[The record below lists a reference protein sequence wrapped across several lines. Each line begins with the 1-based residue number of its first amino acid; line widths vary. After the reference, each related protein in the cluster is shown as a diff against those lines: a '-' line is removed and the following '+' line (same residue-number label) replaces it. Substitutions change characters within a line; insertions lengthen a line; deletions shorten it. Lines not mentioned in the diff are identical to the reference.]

1 VAAAVLET
9 SGKAAATI
17 EASGGPPAV
26 HASGAPRANGATQS
40 NANGVTRSAATPL
53 TRSVAYAWLKERKA
67 KQEAAIIEATVLLQG
82 DATGDAA
89 AASLNAAMMSCAS
102 SSAPFASR

>member
-1 VAAAVLET
+1 LLSSSVLDQ
-9 SGKAAATI
+9 GLPK
-17 EASGGPPAV
+17 GGALQQDSQD
-26 HASGAPRANGATQS
+26 AQS
-40 NANGVTRSAATPL
+40 NVNGVTRSAATPL

>member
-1 VAAAVLET
+1 
-9 SGKAAATI
+9 
-17 EASGGPPAV
+17 
-26 HASGAPRANGATQS
+26 
-40 NANGVTRSAATPL
+40 
-53 TRSVAYAWLKERKA
+53 VAYAWLKERKA

>member
-1 VAAAVLET
+1 LLSSSVLDQ
-9 SGKAAATI
+9 GLPK
-17 EASGGPPAV
+17 GGHYSRILQDA
-26 HASGAPRANGATQS
+26 QS
-40 NANGVTRSAATPL
+40 NVNGVTRSAATPL